1 MRPRPVPAGLL
12 RLLCALALLAWTAGA
27 SATLQVAP
35 TLVTIPAERNAQGLT
50 LRNDGAEP
58 MHVQVRVFAW
68 RQADGEDILE
78 PTEALAASPPLAE
91 IPPRGEQLVRI
102 VRLGPPPA
110 STEASY
116 RVVVDE
122 LPVHDAPGR
131 PRSGLRFVLRYSV
144 PVFLSPL
151 AAAAPVLHTR
161 IVAEDGARY
170 VEVENSGN
178 ARAQLADMTHVAGD
192 GIRREVAPGL
202 AGYVL
207 PGQRR
212 RWRLPDAALA
222 GSGAEIQVRIDGD
235 PAQRALVADR

>member
-1 MRPRPVPAGLL
+1 MRPRHLTAGF
-12 RLLCALALLAWTAGA
+12 RSLCALALLAWTAGA

-50 LRNDGAEP
+50 LRNDGTEP

-68 RQADGEDILE
+68 RQAGGEDVLE
-78 PTEALAASPPLAE
+78 PTEALAVSPPLTE
-91 IPPRGEQLVRI
+91 IPPHGEQLVRI

-110 STEASY
+110 AAEASY

-122 LPVHDAPGR
+122 LPVHDAPRR
-131 PRSGLRFVLRYSV
+131 PRGGLRFVLRYSV

-151 AAAAPVLHTR
+151 GAAAPVLHAR
-161 IVAEDGARY
+161 IVADDGARY
-170 VEVENSGN
+170 LEVENAGN
-178 ARAQLADMTHVAGD
+178 ARAQLADLAHVGGD
-192 GIRREVAPGL
+192 GARREVAPGL

-212 RWRLPDAALA
+212 RWRLPDGAAA
-222 GSGAEIQVRIDGD
+222 GPGAEVQVRIDGE
-235 PAQRALVADR
+235 PAQRTLVPDR